1 MATEKIFR
9 SLVLGIGFWMF
20 LYAGSLGYGAETS
33 LQAPFT
39 LSDLI
44 QLALVQNPQIAA
56 AKEEIRVQT
65 RGADVAKR
73 QRFPRIDANL
83 SYLGSFVEEK
93 RIIPRALLED
103 RPQTLDKFAT
113 NIGDVSVTFSV
124 PLYTGGR
131 LSALVAIGELAT
143 QVAENR
149 LLQTRNDL
157 IFNIAATY
165 YTILRIREDIKATEA
180 SLQALEE
187 ARKNISLLLEVGKAA
202 KVDLFKINTRVAAVT
217 QELIRVKNALEL
229 AHAGLNTLL
238 GLEDVTKRLDI
249 VGQLTLTPQAIDLP
263 QSIAEALARRPE
275 IQIVRRQVE
284 VQEQRVRI
292 ARSERLPQIHLN
304 SRYLAA
310 TGDTETFRIDSD
322 GTVGISLSVPLFT
335 SGVISARIGQA
346 EAELAR
352 AREELRQQQ
361 LTISLEV
368 ERAYLTLL
376 EAQERQKTAEAA
388 LAEAREALRIEQMK
402 LQLGKGIVEDLL
414 DAQAAELQAE
424 TNLFRALADANIA
437 QAELRRA
444 VGNIEHL

>member
-1 MATEKIFR
+1 MGLWVLFR
-9 SLVLGIGFWMF
+9 
-20 LYAGSLGYGAETS
+20 AGSLGYGAEIS
-33 LQAPFT
+33 LQAPLT

-44 QLALVQNPQIAA
+44 ELALARNPQITAA
-56 AKEEIRVQT
+56 QQEIQVQV
-65 RGADVAKR
+65 RGADIAKR

-83 SYLGSFVEEK
+83 GYLGSFVEEK
-93 RIIPRALLED
+93 QIIPRALLKD
-103 RPQTLDKFAT
+103 RPQTQDKFAN

-131 LSALVAIGELAT
+131 LSALVAIGELAS

-149 LLQTRNDL
+149 LSQTRNDL
-157 IFNIAATY
+157 VFNISSTY
-165 YTILRIREDIKATEA
+165 HTILRIREDIKATKA

-187 ARKNISLLLEVGKAA
+187 ARKNISLLLDVGKAA
-202 KVDLFKINTRVAAVT
+202 QVDLFKINTRVAAVT

-238 GLEDVTKRLDI
+238 GLEDVTQRLDI
-249 VGQLTLTPQAIDLP
+249 LGQLTFTPQAIDLS
-263 QSIAEALARRPE
+263 QSLTEALERRPE

-284 VQEQRVRI
+284 IQEQQVRI
-292 ARSERLPQIHLN
+292 ARSERLPQIQLN

-322 GTVGISLSVPLFT
+322 GTVGVSLSIPLFT

-346 EAELAR
+346 EAQLAR
-352 AREELRQQQ
+352 VREELRQQQ
-361 LTISLEV
+361 LIISLEV
-368 ERAYLTLL
+368 ERAYLNLV

-388 LAEAREALRIEQMK
+388 LVEAREALRIEQMK

-437 QAELRRA
+437 LAELRRA
-444 VGNIEHL
+444 VGSIETFER